1 MNVGCVLKTKS
12 AEATRRKKR
21 RIVSAPIAAPHKRV
35 RSGHSCDCI
44 IHEVSIKQMS
54 LGNLFASS
62 PSLFSNS
69 PRIHIWS
76 RSLTTAKKHL
86 VNSSNHLTVVKQIDI
101 KCFKVAFHFKV
112 YLSWL
117 WHLLDGQRQ
126 TLDWQKR
133 QHQHRSMTMM
143 SLNFGQSSQL
153 NLWSIDKK
161 RLSAPTEQ
169 RFTTM
174 TSLDFEATL
183 STESVVNADKDT
195 EFM

>member
-1 MNVGCVLKTKS
+1 
-12 AEATRRKKR
+12 
-21 RIVSAPIAAPHKRV
+21 
-35 RSGHSCDCI
+35 
-44 IHEVSIKQMS
+44 
-54 LGNLFASS
+54 
-62 PSLFSNS
+62 
-69 PRIHIWS
+69 
-76 RSLTTAKKHL
+76 
-86 VNSSNHLTVVKQIDI
+86 
-101 KCFKVAFHFKV
+101 
-112 YLSWL
+112 
-117 WHLLDGQRQ
+117 
-126 TLDWQKR
+126 
-133 QHQHRSMTMM
+133 MTMM